1 MAAAPKLTIKNLREH
16 ANKEGAA
23 FLTYEAIA
31 FQSDNLVFIAV
42 DWTADHRR
50 SPALGKVEK
59 AFRKR
64 VEPFQ
69 AEDLSVS
76 RGVRHRSLL
85 NESVC
90 ALTATLKERR
100 SQREQFE
107 CDKGGPSRTRRQAEG
122 NRRNNEHITHH
133 LHPQILRG
141 RRLQIGWT
149 AIGAPLMG
157 LMRDTSSPFPR

>member
-1 MAAAPKLTIKNLREH
+1 M
-16 ANKEGAA
+16 
-23 FLTYEAIA
+23 TYEAIA

-59 AFRKR
+59 AFRTR

-90 ALTATLKERR
+90 ALTATLKESSVKNVSEREA
-100 SQREQFE
+100 SQARGAANG
-107 CDKGGPSRTRRQAEG
+107 CDR
-122 NRRNNEHITHH
+122 
-133 LHPQILRG
+133 
-141 RRLQIGWT
+141 
-149 AIGAPLMG
+149 
-157 LMRDTSSPFPR
+157 

>member
-1 MAAAPKLTIKNLREH
+1 VAAAPKLRIKNLREH
-16 ANKEGAA
+16 ANKERAA

-59 AFRKR
+59 AFRIR

-107 CDKGGPSRTRRQAEG
+107 CDKGGPSRSRRQA
-122 NRRNNEHITHH
+122 TTST
-133 LHPQILRG
+133 LRT
-141 RRLQIGWT
+141 IY
-149 AIGAPLMG
+149 I
-157 LMRDTSSPFPR
+157 PRS